1 MIEVS
6 VLTEPYFLM
15 SNAKQIIDLV
25 TTLLEAKAWE
35 PHAVGALVGFE
46 LSRDKRAP
54 ANLKRYRGSGPGLI
68 RRADVLP
75 QTFGTPGGPA
85 LRLEVDWDGAVTRDE
100 LGVLIPRNAKQK
112 RNPPP
117 PPGSQGP
124 MRHSFGCDVPDPRAN
139 GVYSFESRDKSP
151 DYLYWIG
158 LRRPAVPETPSDFAA
173 ECFRA
178 YAMHEGDAHSYA
190 IERRSTHE
198 DAVVVSAVE
207 LAGRTAKVSF
217 VVKELMIL
225 EPLARKLIREL
236 LLGELLK
243 DELAG
248 KYDQVSYFATELET
262 TTVEP
267 AQSR

>member
-1 MIEVS
+1 
-6 VLTEPYFLM
+6 M
-15 SNAKQIIDLV
+15 SNAKQIISLV
-25 TTLLEAKAWE
+25 TTLLEANVWK

-100 LGVLIPRNAKQK
+100 LGVLSPRNAKLK
-112 RNPPP
+112 PHPLP
-117 PPGSQGP
+117 APGSRGP
-124 MRHSFGCDVPDPRAN
+124 ARMAFTLEVPNPSADAA
-139 GVYSFESRDKSP
+139 YSFEHRDKSP
-151 DYLYWIG
+151 AYLYGIT

-178 YAMHEGDAHSYA
+178 YAVQEGDARSYT
-190 IERRSTHE
+190 IERRSTHD

-207 LAGRTAKVSF
+207 LKGRTAEVSF

-225 EPLARKLIREL
+225 EPFARKLIREL

-243 DELAG
+243 NELAG

>member
-1 MIEVS
+1 
-6 VLTEPYFLM
+6 M
-15 SNAKQIIDLV
+15 SNAKQIIHLV
-25 TTLLEAKAWE
+25 TTLLEANVWE

-54 ANLKRYRGSGPGLI
+54 ANLKRYRGSGQGLI

-75 QTFGTPGGPA
+75 QMFGTPGGPA
-85 LRLEVDWDGAVTRDE
+85 LRFDIDWNGAVTPDE
-100 LGVLIPRNAKQK
+100 LRVLVPRNAKQK
-112 RNPPP
+112 VHSLPS
-117 PPGSQGP
+117 PGSQGP
-124 MRHSFGCDVPDPRAN
+124 MRHSYGCDVPDPRAN

-158 LRRPAVPETPSDFAA
+158 LRRPAVPETPSDFAT

-178 YAMHEGDAHSYA
+178 YAVQEGDARSYA

-198 DAVVVSAVE
+198 EAVVVSTVE
-207 LAGRTAKVSF
+207 LAGRTAEVSF
-217 VVKELMIL
+217 IVKELMIL

-248 KYDQVSYFATELET
+248 KYDQVSYIATELET

-267 AQSR
+267 ARSR